1 VKGEGVAHRG
11 GKGALE
17 GLGSATL
24 DEDGAGMTGDGL
36 GDGLKA
42 GGKFPTAGDSE
53 GIGITA
59 EA

>member
-1 VKGEGVAHRG
+1 MKGEGVAHRG

-24 DEDGAGMTGDGL
+24 DEDGTGMTGDGL
-36 GDGLKA
+36 GEDLEA
-42 GGKFPTAGDSE
+42 GGNLPTAGDGE